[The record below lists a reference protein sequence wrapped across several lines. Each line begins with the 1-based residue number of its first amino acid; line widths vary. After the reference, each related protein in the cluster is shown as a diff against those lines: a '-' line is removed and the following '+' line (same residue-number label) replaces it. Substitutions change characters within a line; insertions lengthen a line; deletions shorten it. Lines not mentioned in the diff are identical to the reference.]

1 MRNFAGK
8 RGGSRDFWNQAV
20 HFEQNLRYN
29 HTMTNEERKQNEQ
42 ERMREHQEMMQRMR
56 EQQYWERMDNMT
68 DSQWRRMER
77 GE

>member
-1 MRNFAGK
+1 
-8 RGGSRDFWNQAV
+8 
-20 HFEQNLRYN
+20 
-29 HTMTNEERKQNEQ
+29 MTNEERKQNEQ

-77 GE
+77 SE